1 MLTKEQILEV
11 LKTNSSMYDGAV
23 WPSKFGAVADALL
36 KLQGAAHEGAIPD
49 EAALQGY
56 ITEECPPGYVAKE
69 PPSGPECK
77 GCAFDI
83 DDWICNV
90 PLSTPCAFVDRKDG
104 KSVIFIRKEDIQ

>member
-11 LKTNSSMYDGAV
+11 LQSYTQVLDDYLRGVTSWEYDAI
-23 WPSKFGAVADALL
+23 ADALL
-36 KLQGAAHEGAIPD
+36 SLQEAPPEEAIP
-49 EAALQGY
+49 EGY

-69 PPSGPECK
+69 PPSGSECK
-77 GCAFDI
+77 GCAFDT

-104 KSVIFIRKEDIQ
+104 KSVIFIRKEDAK

>member
-11 LKTNSSMYDGAV
+11 LESYTQVLDD
-23 WPSKFGAVADALL
+23 FGERGVTSWDYGDVADDLL
-36 KLQGAAHEGAIPD
+36 KLQEAVPEGAIP
-49 EAALQGY
+49 EGY

-69 PPSGPECK
+69 PPSGSECK

-90 PLSTPCAFVDRKDG
+90 PPSTLCASVDRKDG
-104 KSVIFIRKEDIQ
+104 KSVIFIRKEDAK